1 MNLKTLISIKFI
13 ISIFAIFCLNYLVG
27 KVTDSYKNLEN
38 QNRILLEQKEL
49 YEEILKLEQ
58 KNEES
63 KNVLYNIIKAKDSI
77 ELNSKKNSLSLNTNI
92 WILIG
97 SLFIMYNIF
106 NFLNNKIEKF
116 KNEESDSEKE
126 KML

>member
-1 MNLKTLISIKFI
+1 MHF
-13 ISIFAIFCLNYLVG
+13 FCLTYLVG
-27 KVTDSYKNLEN
+27 NVTDSYKKLEN

-49 YEEILKLEQ
+49 YEEILELGQ

-63 KNVLYNIIKAKDSI
+63 KNVLYNIIKAKDSF
-77 ELNSKKNSLSLNTNI
+77 ELSSRKNNLSVNTNI

-97 SLFIMYNIF
+97 SLIIMYNIF

-116 KNEESDSEKE
+116 KSEESDSEKE